1 MKSFIWI
8 SQKYDKD
15 GDILTT
21 RHLMGE
27 SLINA
32 VETWVKKNVYDDPYE
47 IESLFNLNEEV
58 AEEMSGEAIL
68 KHVKELTSEYPKG
81 REFAVTIWDITDSK
95 SPKTILQPEY

>member
-21 RHLMGE
+21 RHLTGE

-32 VETWVKKNVYDDPYE
+32 VETWVKKNVYNDPYE
-47 IESLFNLNEEV
+47 IESLFDLNEEV
-58 AEEMSGEAIL
+58 VEEMSGEAIL
-68 KHVKELTSEYPKG
+68 RHVKELTSEYPKG
-81 REFAVTIWDITDSK
+81 REFAVTIWDITN
-95 SPKTILQPEY
+95 PEAPVIILNPVY